1 LNRYKNVYKN
11 GTELSGGEKQKILLA
26 RLFCKD
32 ADIFILDEFEKNL
45 DESTKKNVFEY
56 ILHLDK
62 TIIYVTHDVSNCE
75 FADVILKVDGKQII
89 ETTFEEI
96 RAI

>member
-1 LNRYKNVYKN
+1 MSQR
-11 GTELSGGEKQKILLA
+11 
-26 RLFCKD
+26 
-32 ADIFILDEFEKNL
+32 
-45 DESTKKNVFEY
+45 KKNVFEY